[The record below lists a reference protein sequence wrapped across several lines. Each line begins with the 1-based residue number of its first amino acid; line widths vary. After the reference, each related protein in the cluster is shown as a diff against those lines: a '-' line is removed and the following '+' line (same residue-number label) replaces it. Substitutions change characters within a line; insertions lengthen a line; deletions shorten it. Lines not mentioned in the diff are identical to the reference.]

1 MIAKRY
7 HLNKFQ
13 ILNHAE
19 NTIEDILKQC
29 LQMEDQLFFYKSEQW
44 SVAENLEHLSLS
56 LHRSWLGL
64 LMPRFIL
71 KWKFGKPTRASLT
84 YEELVEVYYNKLDS
98 GYEPDKR
105 YEPVVKQEKDTKE
118 KLITRFEHASKKY
131 LDQIR
136 YYWEDETIDAYQ
148 LPHPILGMI
157 TVRELIY
164 FNLFHNTHHYKT
176 IRSRKNEAIEFSS
189 VE

>member
-13 ILNHAE
+13 IISHAE

-29 LQMEDQLFFYKSEQW
+29 RQMDEDQFFYKSEQW

-56 LHRSWLGL
+56 LHKSWLGL
-64 LMPRFIL
+64 FAPKLLL
-71 KWKFGKPTRASLT
+71 KWKFGKPDRQSLS
-84 YEELVEVYYNKLDS
+84 YEELLQLYYHKLEA
-98 GYEPDKR
+98 GYEQDKR
-105 YEPVVKQEKDTKE
+105 YIPVVKEEKGAKE
-118 KLITRFEHASKKY
+118 KLITRFEHLTIKF

-136 YYWEDETIDAYQ
+136 YYWEDDTMDEYQ
-148 LPHPILGMI
+148 VPHPVLGMI
-157 TVRELIY
+157 TIRELLY

-176 IRSRKNEAIEFSS
+176 IRNRKNEALEFSTAD
-189 VE
+189 

>member
-29 LQMEDQLFFYKSEQW
+29 YQMDEHLFFYKSEQW
-44 SVAENLEHLSLS
+44 SVAENLEHLCLS

-64 LMPRFIL
+64 FAPKFLL
-71 KWKFGKPTRASLT
+71 KWKFGKPTHKSLT
-84 YEELVEVYYNKLDS
+84 YEELIEVYYNKLEN
-98 GYEPDKR
+98 GFEQDKR
-105 YEPVVKQEKDTKE
+105 YDPVVKKEKDTKG
-118 KLITRFEHASKKY
+118 KLISRFEQITKKY

-136 YYWEDETIDAYQ
+136 YYWEDENMDDYQ
-148 LPHPILGMI
+148 VPHPLLGMI
-157 TVRELIY
+157 TIRELMY

-176 IRSRKNEAIEFSS
+176 IRSRKNEAVEFSNA
-189 VE
+189 E

>member
-19 NTIEDILKQC
+19 NTIEDIIKQC
-29 LQMEDQLFFYKSEQW
+29 RQLEAPLFFYKSEQW

-64 LMPRFIL
+64 FAPKFLL
-71 KWKFGKPTRASLT
+71 KWKFGRPTHASLT
-84 YEELVEVYYNKLDS
+84 YEELIEVYYKKLDE
-98 GYEPDKR
+98 GFEINKR
-105 YEPVVKQEKDTKE
+105 YEPVIKQEKDAKE
-118 KLITRFEHASKKY
+118 KLITRFEQIAKKY

-136 YYWEDETIDAYQ
+136 YYWEDENIDNYQ
-148 LPHPILGMI
+148 LPHPVLGMI
-157 TVRELIY
+157 TIRELMY

-176 IRSRKNEAIEFSS
+176 MRSRKNEAVEFS
-189 VE
+189 VAE

>member
-29 LQMEDQLFFYKSEQW
+29 RQMDIQEFFYKSEQW
-44 SVAENLEHLSLS
+44 SVAENLEHLALS

-64 LMPRFIL
+64 FAPKFFI
-71 KWKFGKPTRASLT
+71 KWKFGKPNHESLT
-84 YEELVEVYYNKLDS
+84 YEELIEVYYKKLEA
-98 GYEPDKR
+98 GFVQDKR
-105 YEPVVKQEKDTKE
+105 YAPLVKQENGAKE
-118 KLITRFEHASKKY
+118 KLITRFEQTAKKY

-136 YYWEDETIDAYQ
+136 YYWEDENMDDYQ
-148 LPHPILGMI
+148 LPHPVLGMI
-157 TVRELIY
+157 TVRELLY

-176 IRSRKNEAIEFSS
+176 IRSRKNEALEFSPAD
-189 VE
+189 